1 MTLFRL
7 LILLALLAAA
17 VSYGMFALTGQPRH
31 RRRGWLILKWT
42 LLAAFGFFAV
52 LFVQQLWP
60 RV

>member
-1 MTLFRL
+1 MALFRI

-17 VSYGMFALTGQPRH
+17 LSYGLFALTGQARH
-31 RRRGWLILKWT
+31 RHRGWLILKWT

-60 RV
+60 RG